1 MDQEHLKVDLTGK
14 TAIVTG
20 GSRGIGRAIS
30 EALAQAGA
38 NVVIAARTED
48 DSTSLPGTIHKTTE
62 DIKALGGNALA
73 VRCDVT
79 SAEDVKRMVETSIES
94 FGAVDILINNAGVLH
109 GTSFLETEQS
119 DFETIWRVNVLG
131 PFLCS
136 RAVLDHMMPLKRGS
150 IVSISSGL
158 SQSTHPGNNAYSA
171 SKAGLNRMMLKL
183 SQEVVENNIAVNL
196 LNPGFLRSEGVI
208 AMVGSD
214 VVDRIPP
221 PSVAAPSAVWLAAQ
235 DAGFTG
241 KIVDASKF
249 GTEWP

>member
-1 MDQEHLKVDLTGK
+1 MEQENLKVDLTGK

-48 DSTSLPGTIHKTTE
+48 DASSLPGTIHKTTE

-79 SAEDVKRMVETSIES
+79 SAEDVQRMVETAIES
-94 FGAVDILINNAGVLH
+94 FGAVDILINNAGVLN
-109 GTSFLETEQS
+109 GASFLEMEEA
-119 DFETIWRVNVLG
+119 DFDNIWRVNLLG

-136 RAVLDHMMPLKRGS
+136 RAVLEHMIPLKRGS
-150 IVSISSGL
+150 ILSISSGL
-158 SQSTHPGNNAYSA
+158 SQSTHARNNVYSA
-171 SKAGLNRMMLKL
+171 SKAGLDRMMLKL
-183 SQEVVENNIAVNL
+183 AGEVAEHNISVNL

-208 AMVGSD
+208 ARIGGD
-214 VVDRIPP
+214 VVDKLPP

-235 DAGFTG
+235 DASFTA
-241 KIVDASKF
+241 KVVDASKF

>member
-1 MDQEHLKVDLTGK
+1 LDQEHLKVDLTGK

-94 FGAVDILINNAGVLH
+94 FGAVDILINNAGALH

>member
-1 MDQEHLKVDLTGK
+1 MEQEHLKVDLTGK

-62 DIKALGGNALA
+62 DIKDLGGNALA

-109 GTSFLETEQS
+109 GSSFLEVEQS

-136 RAVLDHMMPLKRGS
+136 RTVLDHMMPLKRGS

-183 SQEVVENNIAVNL
+183 SEEVSEHNIAVNL

-208 AMVGSD
+208 ARVGSD
-214 VVDRIPP
+214 IVDRLPS